1 MTSNMAEPP
10 PVVPPRTGSVG
21 TGKASSNVVSTISQF
36 ADDHLTLVRS
46 LSTGLAIAG
55 VVIIA
60 RSIKLTAK
68 FGAASE
74 IPAFFVERN
83 VSLRGRVHR
92 VTDKGLEVE
101 HTPIRIPVLSSLLGK
116 CRSDSL
122 LDVRL
127 AGVQVTDEGWA
138 WLRDHLT
145 STETVWF
152 RLIRRDNDTLDCL
165 VSLGRRVAFNMC
177 VNEELL
183 RLGLGRTVPVLGLHH
198 GSRFYWRVHRRLL
211 RAEVQAE
218 RKRRGLWVQESFWK
232 RLAGALSGSAVVR
245 LLIKLFKRT

>member
-1 MTSNMAEPP
+1 
-10 PVVPPRTGSVG
+10 
-21 TGKASSNVVSTISQF
+21 
-36 ADDHLTLVRS
+36 
-46 LSTGLAIAG
+46 LAIAG

-68 FGAASE
+68 FGTASE
-74 IPAFFVERN
+74 IPAYFIERN
-83 VSLRGRVHR
+83 VSLRGRVRR

-101 HTPIRIPVLSSLLGK
+101 HTPIKIPVLSSLLGK
-116 CRSDSL
+116 CRPDSL

-127 AGVQVTDEGWA
+127 AGVQVTAEGWA

-152 RLIRRDNDTLDCL
+152 RLIRRDDNTLDCL
-165 VSLGRRVAFNMC
+165 VSLGRVSGVVFNTC

-183 RLGLGRTVPVLGLHH
+183 RLGLGRTVPVVGLHH
-198 GSRFYWRVHRRLL
+198 GSRLYWRVHRRLL

-218 RKRRGLWVQESFWK
+218 RRGRGLWVQESFWK
-232 RLAGALSGSAVVR
+232 RTLWRTKAGPDFGWVGGQYVEKTSQKYYLVRNIFGNKCNKLRDFVKTLFVNKYCIYHVVC
-245 LLIKLFKRT
+245 